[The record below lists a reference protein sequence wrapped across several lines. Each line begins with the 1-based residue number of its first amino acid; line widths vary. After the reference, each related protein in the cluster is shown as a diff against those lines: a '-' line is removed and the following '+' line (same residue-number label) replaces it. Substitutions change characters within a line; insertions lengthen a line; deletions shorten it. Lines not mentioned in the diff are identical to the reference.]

1 MKTVINAI
9 LVLCTLGLLW
19 VCYSSIM
26 GPINFEETQ
35 KAREN
40 VIKARLIDIRKAQV
54 EYRTQHNGQYTDNFD
69 SLIDFIK
76 NGKLP
81 FILKEGVLSDEQL
94 EKGMT
99 EAKAAAIVRSGD
111 AAAIAANGLQGF
123 RRDTVWVSVIDTIFG
138 GNFNAD
144 SIKYIPFSNG
154 KIFEMATRSDTTD
167 KGQPLNLFEAKADY
181 DTYLSDLDKQ
191 ELINLKDMQ
200 TKLFK
205 YCGLKV
211 GDIESPNNNA
221 GNWE

>member
-9 LVLCTLGLLW
+9 LVLCALGLLW

-26 GPINFEETQ
+26 GPINFENEKDSRE
-35 KAREN
+35 KA
-40 VIKARLIDIRKAQV
+40 IIASLINIRKAQV
-54 EYRTQHNGQYTDNFD
+54 EFRTQHNGKYTADFD
-69 SLIDFIK
+69 SLIDFVK

-111 AAAIAANGLQGF
+111 AAAIAANGLTGF
-123 RRDTVWVSVIDTIFG
+123 RRDTVWVNVCDTIFG
-138 GNFNAD
+138 AGFNAD
-144 SIKYIPFSNG
+144 SLKYIPFSNG
-154 KIFEMATRSDTTD
+154 KIFEMAVRSDTTD
-167 KGQPLNLFEAKADY
+167 KGQPLNLFEARAAY
-181 DTYLSDLDKQ
+181 ETYLSDLDKQ
-191 ELINLKDMQ
+191 ELINLKDVQ

-211 GDIESPNNNA
+211 GDIETPNNNA

>member
-1 MKTVINAI
+1 MKKVINAI
-9 LVLCTLGLLW
+9 LVLCALGLLW

-26 GPINFEETQ
+26 GPINFDAE
-35 KAREN
+35 KDAREKA
-40 VIKARLIDIRKAQV
+40 VIASLINIRKAQS
-54 EYRTQHNGQYTDNFD
+54 EYRTQHMGKYTDNFD
-69 SLIDFIK
+69 SLIDFVK

-81 FILKEGVLSDEQL
+81 FIMKVGVLSDEQL

-111 AAAIAANGLQGF
+111 AAAIAANGLQNF
-123 RRDTVWVSVIDTIFG
+123 RRDTVWVNVIDTIFG

-144 SIKYIPFSNG
+144 SLKYIPFSGG
-154 KIFEMATRSDTTD
+154 KIFEMAVRSDTTD
-167 KGQPLNLFEAKADY
+167 KGQPLNLFEAKASY

-191 ELINLKDMQ
+191 ELINLKDTQ

>member
-1 MKTVINAI
+1 MKKVINAI
-9 LVLCTLGLLW
+9 LVLCALGLLW

-26 GPINFEETQ
+26 GPINFDAEKT
-35 KAREN
+35 AREKA
-40 VIKARLIDIRKAQV
+40 VIASLINIRKAQS
-54 EYRTQHNGQYTDNFD
+54 EYRTQHMGKYTDNFD
-69 SLIDFIK
+69 SLIDFVK

-81 FILKEGVLSDEQL
+81 FIMKVGVLSDEQL

-111 AAAIAANGLQGF
+111 AAAIAANGLQNF

-144 SIKYIPFSNG
+144 SLKYIPFSGG
-154 KIFEMATRSDTTD
+154 KIFEMAVRSDTTD
-167 KGQPLNLFEAKADY
+167 KGQPLNLFEAKAAY

-191 ELINLKDMQ
+191 ELINLKDTQ

>member
-1 MKTVINAI
+1 MKKVINAI
-9 LVLCTLGLLW
+9 LVLCVLGLLW

-26 GPINFEETQ
+26 GPINFDSEKE
-35 KAREN
+35 AREKA
-40 VIKARLIDIRKAQV
+40 VIASLINIRKAQT
-54 EYRTQHNGQYTDNFD
+54 EYRTQHQGKYTDNFD
-69 SLIDFIK
+69 SLIDFVK

-81 FILKEGVLSDEQL
+81 FIMKVGVLSDEQL

-111 AAAIAANGLQGF
+111 AAAIAANGLQNF
-123 RRDTVWVSVIDTIFG
+123 RRDTVWVNVIDTIFG
-138 GNFNAD
+138 GSFNAD
-144 SIKYIPFSNG
+144 SMKYIPFSNG
-154 KIFEMATRSDTTD
+154 KIFEMAVRSDTTD

>member
-26 GPINFEETQ
+26 GPINFDET
-35 KAREN
+35 KDAREKA
-40 VIKARLIDIRKAQV
+40 VIARLIDIRKAQT
-54 EYRTQHNGQYTDNFD
+54 EYRTQHGGKYTDNFD

-81 FILKEGVLSDEQL
+81 FIKKVGVLSDEQL

-99 EAKAAAIVRSGD
+99 EAKAVAIVRSGD

-123 RRDTVWVSVIDTIFG
+123 RRDTVWVNVIDTIFG
-138 GNFNAD
+138 GSFAAD
-144 SIKYIPFSNG
+144 SIKFIPFSNG
-154 KIFEMATRSDTTD
+154 KIFEMAVRSDTTD
-167 KGQPLNLFEAKADY
+167 KGQPLNLFEARADY